1 MSTKKGK
8 KNVAGWQ
15 KLEPTDP
22 RQSNVK
28 ESEQP
33 AAEKEQEASSDTAS
47 TETNPAKEEQE
58 EALPTNE
65 KSPASQLVQEST
77 SPQETPKQ
85 NYSQKKEQPQEIFGS
100 GSHRRLFC
108 TAGSYR
114 VDHRYYLRCSGNR
127 KFD

>member
-33 AAEKEQEASSDTAS
+33 VAEKEQEASSDTAP

-58 EALPTNE
+58 EVLPTDENHPHRSRCR
-65 KSPASQLVQEST
+65 KVPLRRKHQNRAQ
-77 SPQETPKQ
+77 PK
-85 NYSQKKEQPQEIFGS
+85 E
-100 GSHRRLFC
+100 R
-108 TAGSYR
+108 TAA
-114 VDHRYYLRCSGNR
+114 GNIR
-127 KFD
+127 

>member
-33 AAEKEQEASSDTAS
+33 AAEKEQEASSDTAP

-65 KSPASQLVQEST
+65 KSPASQLVQESNRA
-77 SPQETPKQ
+77 QPK
-85 NYSQKKEQPQEIFGS
+85 E
-100 GSHRRLFC
+100 R
-108 TAGSYR
+108 TAA
-114 VDHRYYLRCSGNR
+114 GNIR
-127 KFD
+127 